1 MKRAAVIASLVLTAL
16 FVFGHPVRWTAA
28 ALLMA
33 DIAATGEPSVYKR
46 LTRAPIETTTA
57 LRGIEADLYTP
68 ADGTR
73 ASLVLVPGAAVLGRQ
88 EPRLRNLARSLARA
102 GFRVIV
108 PELPGPRRLS
118 LSRADA
124 DILAE
129 VLRGA
134 SADRPGSTLG
144 IAAISYGVG
153 PAIIAALEPDL
164 AGKVD
169 FIVGIGG
176 YHNTDSAIQF
186 MVTGTFRRA
195 NDPLLHR
202 MTPNSYSR
210 WVFLRANAGRLDDE
224 RDRGLLRALA
234 DRRLDDANAAAAD
247 IRDLLSPQALTV
259 LDLLEAT
266 DPAQV
271 PALIA
276 ALPEA
281 IRRDIDSLNLALH
294 DLKPLGARLILVHGR
309 DDPIIPFSE
318 SEALAAAARP
328 GAARLFLVDR
338 IGHIGFTSVTL
349 GNAWTVWCAVDAL
362 LGERR

>member
-1 MKRAAVIASLVLTAL
+1 MKRAAFVLSLALAAL
-16 FVFGHPVRWTAA
+16 FVFGHPARWTAA

-33 DIAATGEPSVYKR
+33 DIAATGEPSFYKR
-46 LTRAPIETTTA
+46 LTNTPIETQSA
-57 LRGIEADLYTP
+57 LRNIEVDLYTP

-73 ASLVLVPGAAVLGRQ
+73 ASLVLVPGAAVLGRE

-102 GFRVIV
+102 GFRVVV

-124 DILAE
+124 EILAE

-134 SADRPGSTLG
+134 SADRPRPPLG
-144 IAAISYGVG
+144 IAAVSYGVG

-164 AGKVD
+164 VDKVD

-176 YHNTDSAIQF
+176 YHNADSAIQF

-195 NDPLLHR
+195 NDPRLHR
-202 MTPNSYSR
+202 MAPNTYSR
-210 WVFLRANAGRLDDE
+210 WVFLHANAGRLDDA
-224 RDRGLLRALA
+224 RDRDLLRALA
-234 DRRLDDANAAAAD
+234 DRRLDDANASSAD
-247 IRDLLSPQALTV
+247 IRASLSPPGLAV

-271 PALIA
+271 PALVA

-294 DLKPLGARLILVHGR
+294 DLKPLSARLILVHGR
-309 DDPIIPFSE
+309 DDPIIPYSE
-318 SEALAAAARP
+318 SEALATAARP
-328 GAARLFLVDR
+328 GAARLFLVER

-349 GNAWTVWCAVDAL
+349 ANAWTVWRAVDAL

>member
-1 MKRAAVIASLVLTAL
+1 MKRAAIVVSLAIAAL

-28 ALLMA
+28 VLLMS
-33 DIAATGEPSVYKR
+33 DIAASGELTFLKR
-46 LTRAPIETTTA
+46 LTPAPTEATSR
-57 LRGIEADLYTP
+57 LRNVEVDLYTP
-68 ADGTR
+68 ADGPR
-73 ASLVLVPGAAVLGRQ
+73 ASLVLVPGAAVLGRE
-88 EPRLRNLARSLARA
+88 EPRLRELARSLARA
-102 GFRVIV
+102 GFLVIV

-124 DILAE
+124 EVLAE

-134 SADRPGSTLG
+134 NANRPWLPSG
-144 IAAISYGVG
+144 IAAVSYGVG

-164 AGKVD
+164 ASRID

-195 NDPLLHR
+195 NDPLLYR
-202 MTPNSYSR
+202 LPPNNYSR
-210 WVFLRANAGRLDDE
+210 WVFLHANAGRLDDE
-224 RDRGLLRALA
+224 RDRDLLRALA
-234 DRRLDDANAAAAD
+234 DRRLEDSTASSAD
-247 IRDLLSPQALTV
+247 IRALLSPQGLAV

-276 ALPEA
+276 ALPETV
-281 IRRDIDSLNLALH
+281 RRDIDSLNLALY
-294 DLKPLGARLILVHGR
+294 DLKPLNARLILVHGR

-328 GAARLFLVDR
+328 GAARLFLVER
-338 IGHIGFTSVTL
+338 IGHVGFTSVTL
-349 GNAWTVWCAVDAL
+349 GNAWTVWRAVDAVL
-362 LGERR
+362 AERR

>member
-1 MKRAAVIASLVLTAL
+1 MKRVAVIVSLAIAAL
-16 FVFGHPVRWTAA
+16 FVLGSPVRWTMA
-28 ALLMA
+28 ALLMS
-33 DIAATGEPSVYKR
+33 DIAAAGQVSFFKR
-46 LTRAPIETTTA
+46 LTTAPIEAVGT
-57 LRGIEADLYTP
+57 LRDIEVDLYTP
-68 ADGTR
+68 LNGPR
-73 ASLVLVPGAAVLGRQ
+73 AGLVLVPGAAVLGRD
-88 EPRLRNLARSLARA
+88 EPRLRELARSLART
-102 GFRVIV
+102 GFLVIV

-124 DILAE
+124 ETLAE

-134 SADRPGSTLG
+134 SDNRPWLPLG
-144 IAAISYGVG
+144 IAAVSYGVG

-169 FIVGIGG
+169 FILGIGG

-202 MTPNSYSR
+202 MAPNNYSR
-210 WVFLRANAGRLDDE
+210 WVFLHANAGRLDDP
-224 RDRGLLRALA
+224 RDRDLLRALA
-234 DRRLDDANAAAAD
+234 DRRLDDNAASSAD
-247 IRDLLSPQALTV
+247 IRELLSPQGLAV

-271 PALIA
+271 PTLIA

-294 DLKPLGARLILVHGR
+294 DLKPLKARLILVHGR
-309 DDPIIPFSE
+309 DDPIIPYSE
-318 SEALAAAARP
+318 SEALAAAGPP
-328 GAARLFLVDR
+328 GAARLFLIDK
-338 IGHIGFTSVTL
+338 IGHVGFTAVTV
-349 GNAWTVWCAVDAL
+349 GNAWTVWRAVDAL
-362 LGERR
+362 LAERR

>member
-1 MKRAAVIASLVLTAL
+1 MKRAALALSLALAAL
-16 FVFGHPVRWTAA
+16 FAFGHPLRWTAA

-33 DIAATGEPSVYKR
+33 DIAAAGEPSAYTR
-46 LTRAPIETTTA
+46 LTRPPLETTGV
-57 LRGIEADLYTP
+57 LRNVEVDLYTP

-73 ASLVLVPGAAVLGRQ
+73 ASLVLVPGAAVLGRE
-88 EPRLRNLARSLARA
+88 EPRLRGLARSLARA
-102 GFRVIV
+102 GLRVIV

-124 DILAE
+124 EILAE

-134 SADRPGSTLG
+134 GTDRSRSPLG
-144 IAAISYGVG
+144 IAAVSYGVG
-153 PAIIAALEPDL
+153 PAVIAALEPDL
-164 AGKVD
+164 AGKID

-202 MTPNSYSR
+202 AAPNTYSR
-210 WVFLRANAGRLDDE
+210 WVFLRANAGRLDDA

-234 DRRLDDANAAAAD
+234 DRRLDDANAPSAD
-247 IRDLLSPQALTV
+247 IRALLSPPALAV
-259 LDLLEAT
+259 LDLLETT
-266 DPAQV
+266 DPARV
-271 PALIA
+271 PALVA
-276 ALPEA
+276 ALPEV

-294 DLKPLGARLILVHGR
+294 DLKPLSARLILVHGR
-309 DDPIIPFSE
+309 DDPIIPYSE

-328 GAARLFLVDR
+328 GAARLFLVER
-338 IGHIGFTSVTL
+338 IGHVGFTSVTL
-349 GNAWTVWCAVDAL
+349 GNAWTVWRAVDAL
-362 LGERR
+362 LAERR

>member
-1 MKRAAVIASLVLTAL
+1 MKRVAVVLSLAIAAL
-16 FVFGHPVRWTAA
+16 FAFGHPVRWTAA
-28 ALLMA
+28 ALLMS
-33 DIAATGEPSVYKR
+33 DIAASGEPSFFKR
-46 LTRAPIETTTA
+46 LTATPAETTST
-57 LRGIEADLYTP
+57 LRGVEVDLYTP
-68 ADGTR
+68 ADAPR

-102 GFRVIV
+102 GFLVIV

-124 DILAE
+124 DTLAD

-134 SADRPGSTLG
+134 DANRPWLPSG
-144 IAAISYGVG
+144 IAAVSYGVG

-164 AGKVD
+164 RDKID
-169 FIVGIGG
+169 FIVAIGG

-202 MTPNSYSR
+202 MAPNNYSR
-210 WVFLRANAGRLDDE
+210 WVFLHANAGRLDDA
-224 RDRGLLRALA
+224 RDRDLLRTLA
-234 DRRLDDANAAAAD
+234 DRRLGDPDASSAD
-247 IRDLLSPQALTV
+247 IRAQLSPPGVAV

-266 DPAQV
+266 DPAQI
-271 PALIA
+271 PALVA
-276 ALPEA
+276 ALPEP

-294 DLKPLGARLILVHGR
+294 DLKPLTARLILVHGR
-309 DDPIIPFSE
+309 DDPIIPYSE

-328 GAARLFLVDR
+328 GAARLFLIDH
-338 IGHIGFTSVTL
+338 IGHVGFTSVTMS
-349 GNAWTVWCAVDAL
+349 NAWTVWRAVDAL
-362 LGERR
+362 LAERR

>member
-1 MKRAAVIASLVLTAL
+1 MKRAAVLLSFALGAL
-16 FVFGHPVRWTAA
+16 FVFGQPVRWTMA

-33 DIAATGEPSVYKR
+33 DIAAAREPTPYKR
-46 LTRAPIETTTA
+46 LIRAPIEATST
-57 LRGIEADLYTP
+57 LRGIEVDLYTP
-68 ADGTR
+68 ADEPR
-73 ASLVLVPGAAVLGRQ
+73 ASLVLVPGAAVLGRE
-88 EPRLRNLARSLARA
+88 EPRLRDLARSLARA

-124 DILAE
+124 EILAE

-134 SADRPGSTLG
+134 DRSQSPLG
-144 IAAISYGVG
+144 IAAVSYGVG
-153 PAIIAALEPDL
+153 PAVIAALEPDL

-202 MTPNSYSR
+202 LPPNTYSR
-210 WVFLRANAGRLDDE
+210 WVFLHANAGRLDDE
-224 RDRGLLRALA
+224 RDRDLLRTLA
-234 DRRLDDANAAAAD
+234 DRRLDDANASSAD
-247 IRDLLSPQALTV
+247 VRDLLSPQGLAV

-266 DPAQV
+266 NPAQV
-271 PALIA
+271 PTLIA

-281 IRRDIDSLNLALH
+281 IRRDIDSLNLALY
-294 DLKPLGARLILVHGR
+294 DLKPLAARLILVHGR

-328 GAARLFLVDR
+328 GAARLFLVDQ
-338 IGHIGFTSVTL
+338 IGHVGFSSVTL
-349 GNAWTVWCAVDAL
+349 GNAWTVWRAVDAL
-362 LGERR
+362 LAERR

>member
-1 MKRAAVIASLVLTAL
+1 MKRAAVVLSLALVAL

-28 ALLMA
+28 ALLMS
-33 DIAATGEPSVYKR
+33 DIAASGEPSLFKR
-46 LTRAPIETTTA
+46 FTAAPREATST
-57 LRGIEADLYTP
+57 LRNVEVDLYTP
-68 ADGTR
+68 AENVR
-73 ASLVLVPGAAVLGRQ
+73 ASLVLVPGAAVLGRE

-102 GFRVIV
+102 GFLVIV

-124 DILAE
+124 EILAK

-134 SADRPGSTLG
+134 NANRPWLPSG
-144 IAAISYGVG
+144 IAAVSYGVG

-164 AGKVD
+164 AGRID

-202 MTPNSYSR
+202 MAPNTYSR
-210 WVFLRANAGRLDDE
+210 WVFLHANAGRLDDE
-224 RDRGLLRALA
+224 RDRDLLRALA
-234 DRRLDDANAAAAD
+234 DRRLDDAGASSAD
-247 IRDLLSPQALTV
+247 IRKLLSPQGLAV

-271 PALIA
+271 PALVA

-281 IRRDIDSLNLALH
+281 IRRDIDALNLALH
-294 DLKPLGARLILVHGR
+294 DLKPLTARLILVHGR
-309 DDPIIPFSE
+309 DDPIIPYSE
-318 SEALAAAARP
+318 SEALAAAVQP
-328 GAARLFLVDR
+328 GNARLFLVER
-338 IGHIGFTSVTL
+338 IGHVGFTAVSL
-349 GNAWTVWCAVDAL
+349 DNAWTVWRAVDAL
-362 LGERR
+362 LAERR

>member
-1 MKRAAVIASLVLTAL
+1 MKRVAVVLSLAIAAL
-16 FVFGHPVRWTAA
+16 FVFGHPVRWTTA
-28 ALLMA
+28 ALLMS
-33 DIAATGEPSVYKR
+33 DIAASGDVSFFKR
-46 LTRAPIETTTA
+46 LTAKPVESTSD
-57 LRGIEADLYTP
+57 LRGVEVDLYTP
-68 ADGTR
+68 ANAAR

-102 GFRVIV
+102 GFLVIV

-124 DILAE
+124 EALAD

-134 SADRPGSTLG
+134 NDNRPWLPSG
-144 IAAISYGVG
+144 IAAVSYGVG

-164 AGKVD
+164 LGKID
-169 FIVGIGG
+169 FIVAIGG

-202 MTPNSYSR
+202 VAPNTYSR
-210 WVFLRANAGRLDDE
+210 WVFLQANAGRLDDTHD
-224 RDRGLLRALA
+224 RDLLRTLA
-234 DRRLDDANAAAAD
+234 DRRLDDPDASSAD
-247 IRDLLSPQALTV
+247 IRALLSPQGLAV

-271 PALIA
+271 PSLIA
-276 ALPEA
+276 ALPQA
-281 IRRDIDSLNLALH
+281 VRRDIDSLNLALH
-294 DLKPLGARLILVHGR
+294 DLKPLTARLILVHGR
-309 DDPIIPFSE
+309 DDPIIPYSE

-328 GAARLFLVDR
+328 GTARLFLVDH
-338 IGHIGFTSVTL
+338 IGHVGFTSVTVS
-349 GNAWTVWCAVDAL
+349 NAWTVWRAVDAL
-362 LGERR
+362 LVERR